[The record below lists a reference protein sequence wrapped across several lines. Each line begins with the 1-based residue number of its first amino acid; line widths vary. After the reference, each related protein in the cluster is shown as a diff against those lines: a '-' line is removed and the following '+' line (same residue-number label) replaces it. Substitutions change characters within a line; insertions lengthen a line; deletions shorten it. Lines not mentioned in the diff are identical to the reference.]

1 MKTGTKVFLGI
12 VGGLLGAALLLWAIV
27 PTLPV
32 YLLIKHK
39 IDPEILNKTLI
50 EVPYTELEIPSDY
63 QRVSECGLSIY
74 LPADMKL
81 SEKAKE
87 HLRTY
92 RSDAGWGIVFIN
104 HDDDPEG
111 FQFIGENG
119 LSQKDYDR
127 FVSAIK
133 WEKPTTNYDMY
144 YLIMNLTPKD
154 IKLTKHGSWRPILE
168 MMNSK
173 EQFWKATGREGYPL
187 EAENGI
193 GYYTI
198 YGEPNGTRKDYR
210 ILVEL
215 YDKEDKNRCAS
226 AIISAD
232 TLENA
237 VRIANSADFDRAY
250 QPEDKDE

>member
-12 VGGLLGAALLLWAIV
+12 IGGLLAAVLLLWAIV

-39 IDPEILNKTLI
+39 IDPEILNRTLI
-50 EVPYTELEIPSDY
+50 AAPYTDLEIPSDY
-63 QRVSECGLSIY
+63 QRISERGLSIS
-74 LPADMKL
+74 LPADMKP
-81 SEKAKE
+81 KE
-87 HLRTY
+87 TESKSLRAY
-92 RSDAGWGIVFIN
+92 RSDAGWAIIFVN

-111 FQFIGENG
+111 FQFIGGDG

-133 WEKPTTNYDMY
+133 REKPVTNYDMF
-144 YLIMNLTPKD
+144 YLILNLTPKD
-154 IKLTKHGSWRPILE
+154 IKLTKHGSWRPILQ

-173 EQFWKATGREGYPL
+173 EQLWQSMGREGYPL
-187 EAENGI
+187 ETAHGI
-193 GYYTI
+193 GYYTL
-198 YGEPNGTRKDYR
+198 YGEPNGTRTDYR

-226 AIISAD
+226 AIISAG
-232 TLENA
+232 TLEDA
-237 VRIANSADFDRAY
+237 VRIANSADYDRDY
-250 QPEDKDE
+250 QPEDEDE